1 MSWSPVDT
9 VTLRSGQYATHIDGE
24 ETRAADFFFLI
35 WATAAAVG
43 RVHWFDELLRLKIFC
58 LPRRCPTQNGKK
70 IEKVSVNM
78 SSMPRLTLITERVLT
93 NVKVDEENRQAER
106 VNVLL
111 LYHFTLLCRPNELV
125 LRCVKKFLFYAMRN
139 AGPHLYFMGFCI
151 QYWKKKTVEKTDNNT
166 HCSLDILTFE
176 FRSQFWMTSVA
187 LAPCFYPQLQQG
199 DQRRTGN
206 TATLISASVLLL
218 FLFKWRL
225 RLMGIVV
232 FTVSR
237 YGKLPRKQD
246 FTESKLK

>member
-1 MSWSPVDT
+1 
-9 VTLRSGQYATHIDGE
+9 
-24 ETRAADFFFLI
+24 
-35 WATAAAVG
+35 
-43 RVHWFDELLRLKIFC
+43 
-58 LPRRCPTQNGKK
+58 
-70 IEKVSVNM
+70 M

-187 LAPCFYPQLQQG
+187 LAPCFYPQLRQG

-206 TATLISASVLLL
+206 TATLISASILLL
-218 FLFKWRL
+218 FYLNDCRDSWVLWYLQSAAMENCTGNKISL
-225 RLMGIVV
+225 
-232 FTVSR
+232 
-237 YGKLPRKQD
+237 
-246 FTESKLK
+246 ESKLK